1 MAELTLQK
9 NILDLIE
16 ELLKVPAGTVTVD
29 TQIADVEEWDS
40 LMHVMIV
47 GELESRLGV
56 AIPLDDAVKLTSVKE
71 LLDKAGCL

>member
-1 MAELTLQK
+1 MSEQTLQRE
-9 NILDLIE
+9 ILDLIE
-16 ELLKVPAGTVTVD
+16 ELLKVPAGTVTVN

-40 LMHVMIV
+40 LMHVMII

-56 AIPLDDAVKLTSVKE
+56 SIPLDDAIELTSVKE

>member
-1 MAELTLQK
+1 MADLTLQK
-9 NILDLIE
+9 KILDLIE

-40 LMHVMIV
+40 LMHVMII
-47 GELESRLGV
+47 GELESRLGI
-56 AIPLDDAVKLTSVKE
+56 AIPLDDAIELTSVRE